1 MADKIKL
8 WSGRF
13 TGETSALAESFTAS
27 LDVDRRLA
35 THDLEGTV
43 AHVRMLES
51 CGVQAAQDAAQI
63 LAGLE
68 KIDEE
73 IRLQRFPWRIEHEDV
88 HMNIEARLIDLIGD
102 AGKKVHTGRSRND
115 QVATDQR
122 LFVRASIDQ
131 ALEGI
136 SALQSAMADVAEREA
151 ETIMPGL
158 THLQSAQ
165 PVTAGHHLLA
175 WVERLERE
183 WQRCSDCRQ
192 RVNISPLGSGALA
205 GTSFPIDREM
215 TASELGFQGITE
227 NSLDAVSDLS
237 LIHI

>member
-51 CGVQAAQDAAQI
+51 CGVLAAQDAAQI

-122 LFVRASIDQ
+122 LFVRASICLLYTSPSPRDG
-131 ALEGI
+131 LLSRMPS
-136 SALQSAMADVAEREA
+136 SA
-151 ETIMPGL
+151 
-158 THLQSAQ
+158 
-165 PVTAGHHLLA
+165 
-175 WVERLERE
+175 
-183 WQRCSDCRQ
+183 
-192 RVNISPLGSGALA
+192 
-205 GTSFPIDREM
+205 
-215 TASELGFQGITE
+215 
-227 NSLDAVSDLS
+227 
-237 LIHI
+237 